1 MIFPNGRLS
10 FVNDGWT
17 WKWSKEKVEW
27 GIKNKFIEQEG
38 EGEEVMGENPIGEG
52 GNNIGR
58 WTAAEHAKFLEGY
71 RLYGKDWRRISTI
84 VCV

>member
-1 MIFPNGRLS
+1 
-10 FVNDGWT
+10 
-17 WKWSKEKVEW
+17 
-27 GIKNKFIEQEG
+27 
-38 EGEEVMGENPIGEG
+38 MGDNPIGEG

-84 VCV
+84 VCSRFC